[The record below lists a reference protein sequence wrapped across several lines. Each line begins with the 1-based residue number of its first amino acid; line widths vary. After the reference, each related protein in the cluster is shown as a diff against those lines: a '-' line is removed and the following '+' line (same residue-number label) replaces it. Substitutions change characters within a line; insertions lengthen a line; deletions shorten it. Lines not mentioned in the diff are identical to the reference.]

1 MTRPTFTADGNQAYR
16 KADEQLGVSPPPHR
30 VTPLAWLRNG
40 SMPSLW
46 FLARLQLA
54 LAVLTF
60 LVETVAHVV
69 AAIATLNVSK
79 ELGTVIVQALGI
91 FTWSTPCA
99 VLMSG
104 SAITSYLA
112 GKQDRERRADL
123 EASGPKPAPSPE

>member
-16 KADEQLGVSPPPHR
+16 KVDEQLGVSPPPR
-30 VTPLAWLRNG
+30 SATPLAWLRNG

-54 LAVLTF
+54 LAVITF

-69 AAIATLNVSK
+69 AAITTLNVSM
-79 ELGTVIVQALGI
+79 ELGAVIVQALGI

-99 VLMSG
+99 VLIAG

-123 EASGPKPAPSPE
+123 EASGSKPASAPE